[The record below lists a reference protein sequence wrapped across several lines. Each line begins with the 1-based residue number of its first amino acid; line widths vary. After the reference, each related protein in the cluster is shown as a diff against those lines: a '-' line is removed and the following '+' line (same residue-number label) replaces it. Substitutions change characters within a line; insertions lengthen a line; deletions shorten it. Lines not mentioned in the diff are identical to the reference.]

1 MANEQY
7 QHAIGTFPT
16 REHAEAALRELRD
29 ADFNM
34 DKISVIAQNADSQE
48 RMEGKQVQSSEEQAA
63 EGAVAGVT
71 GGTLIGS
78 FLGLIGGLGV
88 VAIPGLGA
96 AAEVGIVLANTLLG
110 SGVGAAGG
118 GIIGALI
125 GWGLPE
131 DQARYYKEML
141 SQGNY
146 VVMLEGTEREVKG
159 AEAILQNRL
168 IRDWNIYY
176 APTNHPYTG
185 MGMGMI

>member
-1 MANEQY
+1 MASEQY

-29 ADFNM
+29 SGFNM
-34 DKISVIAQNADSQE
+34 DKISVIAQNADSQKPMGAKE
-48 RMEGKQVQSSEEQAA
+48 VHSPEQQAQ
-63 EGAVAGVT
+63 EGAIAGAT

-78 FLGLIGGLGV
+78 FLGLLGGLGV
-88 VAIPGLGA
+88 IAIPGLGA

-118 GIIGALI
+118 GIIGALV

-131 DQARYYKEML
+131 DQAQYYKEIL

-176 APTNHPYTG
+176 APTTHPYTG